1 MPELRK
7 DPVIGRWVIISTER
21 SNVSLDFRKDIEVEA
36 ATKSCAFCE
45 GNEHMTPPEI
55 LAYRKYGTQKDK
67 PGWWVRVVPNKYP
80 VLGIE
85 GQTKRTGESLY
96 DKMSGIGAH
105 EVIIETAEH
114 NRELPDIED
123 KKAEDI
129 ICAYKDRIA
138 DLRRDFRFEYI
149 LIFKNH
155 GKAAGASVAHPHSQL
170 IALPM
175 VPVRVKQEQIGSK
188 QYFDFKERCVFCDII
203 SYELANESRV
213 ITENDSFAAVCPYA
227 SRFPFETWILPKKH
241 FSHFSDID
249 KHDVPRL
256 TQIMKTVLGK
266 INKALENP
274 PYNYLIHTNPLKE
287 PDSAFYHWHIELMPK
302 LTRVAGFE
310 WGTGFYINPVPPEEA
325 ARFLREEV

>member
-1 MPELRK
+1 MPELRR

-21 SNVSLDFRKDIEVEA
+21 SKISLDFKKDIENE
-36 ATKSCAFCE
+36 TISKNCAFCE

-55 LAYRKYGTQKDK
+55 LAYRKHGSHKDQ

-80 VLGIE
+80 ALGIE
-85 GQTKRTGESLY
+85 GEIKRTGEGLY

-114 NRELPDIED
+114 NLELPNIED

-129 ICAYKDRIA
+129 IWAYKDRIA
-138 DLRRDFRFEYI
+138 DLRRDFRFDYI

-155 GKAAGASVAHPHSQL
+155 GKAAGASVSHPHSQL

-175 VPVRVKQEQIGSK
+175 VPIRVKQEQLGAK
-188 QYFDFKERCVFCDII
+188 QYFEFKERCVFCDII
-203 SYELANESRV
+203 SYELAEEARV
-213 ITENDSFAAVCPYA
+213 VTENDSFVAVCPYA
-227 SRFPFETWILPKKH
+227 SRFPFETWILPKRH
-241 FSHFSDID
+241 YSHFSDLD

-266 INKALENP
+266 LNKALENP

-287 PDSAFYHWHIELMPK
+287 PDSNFYHWHIELMPK